1 MDQEK
6 AYLIID
12 TLANGIDPVTG
23 ECFPENSPYN
33 HPDVIR
39 ALFYL
44 LRNQPTHKKQK
55 KSLEEKQ
62 QENVAKGL
70 PKNYG
75 LPWSDEAIEYV
86 ISQYNANI
94 AIDCIAQ
101 EVARKPS
108 SIIGLLKK
116 KEVITEEQAFSM
128 GLRYQTKA
136 GRG

>member
-6 AYLIID
+6 VYSIID
-12 TLANGIDPVTG
+12 ALANGIDPNTG
-23 ECFPENSPYN
+23 EYFPEDSPYN

-39 ALFYL
+39 SLFYV
-44 LRNQPTHKKQK
+44 LRNKPIQKKQK

-62 QENVAKGL
+62 QENISKGL

-75 LPWSDEAIEYV
+75 LPWTDETVEYV
-86 ISQYNANI
+86 ISQYHTNTS
-94 AIDCIAQ
+94 IDVIAQ

-128 GLRYQTKA
+128 GLRYQSA
-136 GRG
+136 RA

>member
-6 AYLIID
+6 AYSIID
-12 TLANGIDPVTG
+12 ALANGIDPNTG
-23 ECFPENSPYN
+23 EYFPEDSPYN

-39 ALFYL
+39 ALFYV
-44 LRNQPTHKKQK
+44 LRNKPTQK
-55 KSLEEKQ
+55 KQ
-62 QENVAKGL
+62 QENISKGL

-75 LPWSDEAIEYV
+75 LPWTDETVEYV
-86 ISQYNANI
+86 ISQYQTNTS
-94 AIDCIAQ
+94 IDVIAQ

-128 GLRYQTKA
+128 GLRYQGA
-136 GRG
+136 RA

>member
-6 AYLIID
+6 AYSIID
-12 TLANGIDPVTG
+12 ALANGIDPNTG
-23 ECFPENSPYN
+23 EYFPEDSPYN
-33 HPDVIR
+33 NPDVIR
-39 ALFYL
+39 ALFYV
-44 LRNQPTHKKQK
+44 LRNKLTQKKQK

-62 QENVAKGL
+62 QENISKGL

-75 LPWSDEAIEYV
+75 LPWTDETVKYV
-86 ISQYNANI
+86 ISQYQTNTS
-94 AIDCIAQ
+94 IDVIAQ

-128 GLRYQTKA
+128 GLRYQGA
-136 GRG
+136 RA

>member
-6 AYLIID
+6 AYSIID
-12 TLANGIDPVTG
+12 ALANGIDPNTG
-23 ECFPENSPYN
+23 EYFPEDSPYN

-39 ALFYL
+39 ALFYV
-44 LRNQPTHKKQK
+44 LRNKPTQKKQK

-62 QENVAKGL
+62 QENISKGL

-75 LPWSDEAIEYV
+75 LPWTDETVEYV
-86 ISQYNANI
+86 ISQYQTNTS
-94 AIDCIAQ
+94 IDVIAQ
-101 EVARKPS
+101 EIARKPS

-128 GLRYQTKA
+128 GLRYQGA
-136 GRG
+136 RA